1 MGFFFVKKQVGK
13 KTLVWEERREVRLGP
28 WHRLTGDR
36 NGWMES
42 EGVGVNLRS
51 QAGHHWPQWALVPL
65 EKDVPTV
72 EGFVLLGRQFLRGK
86 PFLAGTGLA
95 WHQGTGGE
103 DKRPWG
109 QEKTRFWATR

>member
-13 KTLVWEERREVRLGP
+13 KTLVWDERREVRLGP

-51 QAGHHWPQWALVPL
+51 QAG
-65 EKDVPTV
+65 T
-72 EGFVLLGRQFLRGK
+72 
-86 PFLAGTGLA
+86 TGLSGP
-95 WHQGTGGE
+95 WCLWKKTFPRWKDSFYWE
-103 DKRPWG
+103 DS
-109 QEKTRFWATR
+109 F